1 MPIDGIYKVVHMI
14 IPTDEW
20 LNYVIKRDP
29 GALDAYHSIY
39 IYSSEISAFI
49 KYNPEN
55 NTYNPVNIEELLEVN
70 ACPP

>member
-39 IYSSEISAFI
+39 IYSFEVSAFI
-49 KYNPEN
+49 KYNPKD
-55 NTYNPVNIEELLEVN
+55 NTYSNINIEELLEIN